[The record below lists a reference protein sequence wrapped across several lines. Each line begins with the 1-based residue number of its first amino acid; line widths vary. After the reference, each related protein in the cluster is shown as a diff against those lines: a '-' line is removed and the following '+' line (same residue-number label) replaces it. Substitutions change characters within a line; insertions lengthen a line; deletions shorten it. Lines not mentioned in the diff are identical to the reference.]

1 MSSEPVIPQTPP
13 RRRLVL
19 AGIIGVAL
27 AVVVVA
33 AGITL
38 RAVDARNLRTWTND
52 QAVPTVNLIQP
63 MQAASG
69 GSLDLP
75 SRLEAYS
82 RAPIFARVSGYL
94 KSWNADIGAPVKAG
108 QLLAEIETPELDQQ
122 LIQAK
127 ADLATA
133 QANAA
138 LAGTTAKRWQ
148 AMLGTDSVAQQEVD
162 ERTGDYA
169 AKKAVVAAAQAN
181 VDRLTATKGFERI
194 VAPFDGVVT
203 ARDTDVGALINAGS
217 GGIGQELFVISD
229 VKQLRVYVQVP
240 QNYAP
245 IVRAGTTATLTVP
258 EYPGQHFTARVV
270 ASANSVNSN
279 SGTTL
284 VQLLVDNQQGR
295 LLPGG
300 FASLKFD
307 LPVSADALR
316 VPSSA
321 LVFDNRGLQVATLG
335 PNDRVTFRKVTINRD
350 FGDSVEIGSGLAA
363 TDRVIDTPPDGLVDG
378 DTVRVA
384 SSSGPGTGTGPG
396 NAAPDTKVASHG

>member
-19 AGIIGVAL
+19 AGIVGIAL

-94 KSWNADIGAPVKAG
+94 KSWNADIGTPVKAG

-169 AKKAVVAAAQAN
+169 AKKALVAAAQAN

-217 GGIGQELFVISD
+217 GGVGQELFVISD

-240 QNYAP
+240 QSYAP
-245 IVRAGTTATLTVP
+245 VVRDGTTATLTVP

-270 ASANSVNSN
+270 AAANSVNSN

-307 LPVSADALR
+307 LPVAANALR

-335 PNDRVTFRKVTINRD
+335 ANDRVTFRKVTINRD

-384 SSSGPGTGTGPG
+384 SNGGTETAPG